1 MPHKEPNGD
10 GAKEYYRL
18 YPYELQKALRGPL
31 PNKILCPLCSKDGSE
46 TCERR
51 IKKRDPRP
59 GFCSSFEPPCGIS
72 FAKVNEAM
80 STTTVAAATKILAG
94 K

>member
-18 YPYELQKALRGPL
+18 HPYELQKALRETL
-31 PNKILCPLCSKDGSE
+31 PKRVLCPLCSKDGSG
-46 TCERR
+46 TCERQ
-51 IKKRDPRP
+51 IKGRDPKS
-59 GFCSSFEPPCGIS
+59 GFCSSFEPPRRIS

-80 STTTVAAATKILAG
+80 SATTVAAATKILAG